1 MKRVRVRR
9 PDTPLFIL
17 ITGDNASGNQQ
28 IDPNGLLRPAHRKR
42 QEDTTDEFRI
52 ERNSCLVLNTSTC
65 VSSVTLIVKQNLIQ
79 EQTASL
85 RASWSPLHSLL
96 LVDRSGPTLELLRP
110 SDQTQSQGLEG
121 GSEPVAI
128 LLLLIMGLQH
138 PRLKILLPLFRVSPP
153 LSRKMRPYFCVSVL
167 PYLHRLADPPLGFG
181 PEWLERCRTVRL
193 MGIWPQF

>member
-1 MKRVRVRR
+1 MFYYWEKLV
-9 PDTPLFIL
+9 DYFIY
-17 ITGDNASGNQQ
+17 
-28 IDPNGLLRPAHRKR
+28 
-42 QEDTTDEFRI
+42 
-52 ERNSCLVLNTSTC
+52 
-65 VSSVTLIVKQNLIQ
+65 
-79 EQTASL
+79 
-85 RASWSPLHSLL
+85 SLL
-96 LVDRSGPTLELLRP
+96 
-110 SDQTQSQGLEG
+110 GLDKA
-121 GSEPVAI
+121 SHLTSALHFFIFDTIKIFI